1 MDAMLDAIARAGNM
15 RTTVDI
21 DEHLMAKAGTLV
33 GTMSGHPESMAR
45 ARDPAAGEGLPCNHG
60 SGEAGDHRHAQ
71 RRACVPVFTNPHRG

>member
-33 GTMSGHPESMAR
+33 GTMSGHPESM
-45 ARDPAAGEGLPCNHG
+45 H
-60 SGEAGDHRHAQ
+60 
-71 RRACVPVFTNPHRG
+71 